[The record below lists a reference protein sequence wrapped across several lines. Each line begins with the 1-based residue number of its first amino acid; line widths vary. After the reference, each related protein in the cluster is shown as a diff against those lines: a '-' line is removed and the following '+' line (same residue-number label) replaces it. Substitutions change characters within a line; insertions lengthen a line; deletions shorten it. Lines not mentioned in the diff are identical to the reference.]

1 MIDRW
6 NFDGY
11 DFYCTYPNQLTM
23 YLGLE
28 DDATQRNKAV
38 SFNAIQRAVAE
49 SNMGNYDTAID
60 TLRAAIS
67 LVKQS
72 SSDNSQGTHMVLESL
87 YERMKDIE
95 KRSHSGRGNSSSRCV
110 FMSKI

>member
-1 MIDRW
+1 MT
-6 NFDGY
+6 
-11 DFYCTYPNQLTM
+11 CV
-23 YLGLE
+23 GLE

-49 SNMGNYDTAID
+49 SNLGNYDTAID
-60 TLRAAIS
+60 TLRTAIS

-72 SSDNSQGTHMVLESL
+72 SSENSHGTQLVLESL

-95 KRSHSGRGNSSSRCV
+95 KRSHSNRGSSATSRYSIV
-110 FMSKI
+110 THRSNRNVRNR